1 MKRNPLFFLICA
13 LVLGSCVSAKNISE
27 DLSAEQLIQM
37 GQNMYGNGQY
47 ASAARYYQV
56 AIERYGT
63 DTRTY
68 IESRYELGNVYLK
81 QKKYQLAYDAFKE
94 IESLYE
100 AADAGMLPGAFQK
113 LAKIGLSKIPEKKL
127 KQLQ

>member
-1 MKRNPLFFLICA
+1 
-13 LVLGSCVSAKNISE
+13 
-27 DLSAEQLIQM
+27 
-37 GQNMYGNGQY
+37 
-47 ASAARYYQV
+47 
-56 AIERYGT
+56 
-63 DTRTY
+63 
-68 IESRYELGNVYLK
+68 YELGNVYLK

-100 AADAGMLPGAFQK
+100 AADAGVLPGAFQK